1 MDKGGEWMPEFPAG
15 TFGAEKLRLA
25 RAVAEVEADIFK
37 EAPWAR
43 PLYWAARLFVRVCSI
58 GERKRW

>member
-1 MDKGGEWMPEFPAG
+1 MPEFPAG